1 MTRAQPYDRETALD
15 AALNLFWQKGY
26 HATSLK
32 DLEAA
37 LAMKPGSI
45 YAAFKSKEGLYLSA
59 LERYFHRNRDGLRAL
74 AAQGGSPLAA
84 LAGHLRSFGR
94 QQAEESGHRACML
107 VKTLLDVTEQD
118 GAIGLRARGYLDEM
132 TAEITAIFEAARD
145 AGELPE
151 GADPVRLA
159 RKYQADMTALR
170 IEAHRGGDPAALA
183 ALADDMARDVERLRL
198 AESG

>member
-1 MTRAQPYDRETALD
+1 MTRARPYDRETALD
-15 AALNLFWQKGY
+15 AALTLFWRKGY

-45 YAAFKSKEGLYLSA
+45 YAAFKSKEDLYLST
-59 LERYFHRNRDGLRAL
+59 LERYFQRNRAQLARLRGAT
-74 AAQGGSPLAA
+74 GSPLAA
-84 LAGHLRSFGR
+84 LADFLRGFGR
-94 QQAEESGHRACML
+94 SEAGAAGGQACML

-118 GAIGLRARGYLDEM
+118 GAIGLRARAYLDEM

-151 GADPVRLA
+151 GADPARLA
-159 RKYQADMTALR
+159 RRYQADMTALR
-170 IEAHRGGDPAALA
+170 IEAHRGGDPVALA
-183 ALADDMARDVERLRL
+183 ALADDMARDMERLRL
-198 AESG
+198 TESG

>member
-1 MTRAQPYDRETALD
+1 MTRARPYDRDIALD

-32 DLEAA
+32 DLEGV
-37 LAMKPGSI
+37 LCMKPGSI

-74 AAQGGSPLAA
+74 AARGGSPLGA
-84 LAGHLRSFGR
+84 LADHLRGFGR
-94 QQAEESGHRACML
+94 QQAEVSGHRACML

-118 GAIGLRARGYLDEM
+118 AVIGARARGYLDEM
-132 TAEITAIFEAARD
+132 TAEIVTIFEAARA

-151 GADPVRLA
+151 GADPARLA
-159 RKYQADMTALR
+159 RRYQADMTALR
-170 IEAHRGGDPAALA
+170 IEAHRGGDPEALRL
-183 ALADDMARDVERLRL
+183 LAEDMAQSLEQVRPH
-198 AESG
+198 